1 MVASRVFPLESIR
14 TDGWFERIGEG
25 VGSFQTLC
33 EVIGPRFFAFSMIA
47 GARIVALTIDRRN
60 PEQTLVD
67 FVVVTDDAA
76 PDDASNQRLSLR
88 DFRRRLVNALATEE
102 PPGPPPTRSTDIESI
117 QRHIGVRYLLLAPLF
132 GYSLTSLS
140 HDAFG
145 SMLRAQRDGIE
156 ELYELEEFRA
166 RIRLHVRDEL
176 QRAERAGGAS
186 KGAIDLSRVQEAEE
200 AAARG
205 DDLRVLELLGTWPAP
220 LAIFLRTPEGQSLS
234 TEARGRIATALA
246 LLGSACISLG
256 ETEKGEEI
264 LRLGIQYAGDSA
276 VAPEVYHRLGKSMM
290 RAGRY
295 GEAIGPLKRAASLGE
310 SGPEVWLEL
319 SLALSE
325 RKRWLAAF
333 GAALE
338 AQNAGAREEAL
349 ALLFRRIEERLGPP
363 LVEWRKFVGC

>member
-33 EVIGPRFFAFSMIA
+33 DVVGPRFFAFSMIV

-60 PEQTLVD
+60 PDQTLIDYVI
-67 FVVVTDDAA
+67 VTEENTS
-76 PDDASNQRLSLR
+76 PEPPTQRMSLL
-88 DFRRRLVNALATEE
+88 DFRRRLVSALATEE
-102 PPGPPPTRSTDIESI
+102 PPGPPPTRPTDIEAI

-132 GYSLTSLS
+132 GYSLNSLT

-145 SMLRAQRDGIE
+145 SMLRAHRDGVE

-176 QRAERAGGAS
+176 QRAERPPANR
-186 KGAIDLSRVQEAEE
+186 GAIDLSRVAEAEE

-205 DDLRVLELLGTWPAP
+205 DELHVIELLGTWPAP
-220 LAIFLRTPEGQSLS
+220 LAIFLRTPEGQALS
-234 TEARGRIATALA
+234 PEARVRIATALA

-264 LRLGIQYAGDSA
+264 LRLGIQYAGDTR
-276 VAPEVYHRLGKSMM
+276 VAPEVYHRLGQSML
-290 RAGRY
+290 RSGRH
-295 GEAIGPLKRAASLGE
+295 GEAIGPLKRAASLGF
-310 SGPEVWLEL
+310 SGGTVWLEL
-319 SLALSE
+319 ATAFIA
-325 RKRWLAAF
+325 RNRWM
-333 GAALE
+333 AALGATLE
-338 AQNAGAREEAL
+338 ARDAGAGAQEVDAVLGQVKDRLGEAL
-349 ALLFRRIEERLGPP
+349 VRWHELTS
-363 LVEWRKFVGC
+363 V

>member
-67 FVVVTDDAA
+67 FVVVTDDAVSPDA
-76 PDDASNQRLSLR
+76 PTQRLSLR
-88 DFRRRLVNALATEE
+88 DFRRRLVSALATEE
-102 PPGPPPTRSTDIESI
+102 PPGPPPTRPTDVESI

-132 GYSLTSLS
+132 GYSLTSLN
-140 HDAFG
+140 HDVFG
-145 SMLRAQRDGIE
+145 SMLRAMRDGIE

-176 QRAERAGGAS
+176 QRAERPGTGR
-186 KGAIDLSRVQEAEE
+186 GAIDLSKVQEAEE
-200 AAARG
+200 AAASG
-205 DDLRVLELLGTWPAP
+205 DDVRVLELLGTWPAP
-220 LAIFLRTPEGQSLS
+220 LAIFLRTPEGQMLS
-234 TEARGRIATALA
+234 AEARSRIATALA

-264 LRLGIQYAGDSA
+264 LRLGIQYAGDTS
-276 VAPEVYHRLGKSMM
+276 VAPEVYHRLGQSMM
-290 RAGRY
+290 RGNRY
-295 GEAIGPLKRAASLGE
+295 GEAIGPLKRAANLGVTTCD
-310 SGPEVWLEL
+310 VWIEL
-319 SLALSE
+319 ASALVE

-333 GAALE
+333 GATLE
-338 AQNAGAREEAL
+338 ARDAGAGEEDVRPL
-349 ALLFRRIEERLGPP
+349 IRRIEERLGAP
-363 LVEWRKFVGC
+363 LAEWRKLTGI

>member
-67 FVVVTDDAA
+67 FVVVTDDATAAEA
-76 PDDASNQRLSLR
+76 PAQRLSLR
-88 DFRRRLVNALATEE
+88 DFRRRLVSALATEE
-102 PPGPPPTRSTDIESI
+102 SPGPAPTRPTDVETI

-132 GYSLTSLS
+132 GYSLSSLTL
-140 HDAFG
+140 DVFG
-145 SMLRAQRDGIE
+145 SMLRALRDGIE

-176 QRAERAGGAS
+176 QRAERPGTGR
-186 KGAIDLSRVQEAEE
+186 GAIDLSRVQDAEE

-205 DDLRVLELLGTWPAP
+205 DDVRVLELLGTWPAP
-220 LAIFLRTPEGQSLS
+220 LAIFLRTPEGQMLS
-234 TEARGRIATALA
+234 AEARARIATALA
-246 LLGSACISLG
+246 LLGSACISMG

-264 LRLGIQYAGDSA
+264 LRLGIQYAGDTS
-276 VAPEVYHRLGKSMM
+276 VAAEVYHRLGRSML

-295 GEAIGPLKRAASLGE
+295 GEAIGPLKRAANLGV
-310 SGPEVWLEL
+310 SGEDVWFEL
-319 SLALSE
+319 ASAFME
-325 RKRWLAAF
+325 RNLWLAAF

-338 AQNAGAREEAL
+338 ARDGGAADHDL
-349 ALLFRRIEERLGPP
+349 GVLMRRITLRLGAP
-363 LVEWRKFVGC
+363 LEAWRKLTGL

>member
-47 GARIVALTIDRRN
+47 GARIIALTIDRRS
-60 PEQTLVD
+60 PDQTLVD
-67 FVVVTDDAA
+67 FVVVTDDTP
-76 PDDASNQRLSLR
+76 PDDAPTQRLSLR
-88 DFRRRLVNALATEE
+88 DFRRRLVSALATEE
-102 PPGPPPTRSTDIESI
+102 APGPPPTRITDIEAI
-117 QRHIGVRYLLLAPLF
+117 QRHLGVRYLLLAPLF

-145 SMLRAQRDGIE
+145 SMLRAQRDGVE

-176 QRAERAGGAS
+176 QRAERPSAG
-186 KGAIDLSRVQEAEE
+186 KGAIDLSKVQEAEE

-205 DDLRVLELLGTWPAP
+205 DELRVLELLGAWPAP
-220 LAIFLRTPEGQSLS
+220 LAIFLRTPEGQVLS
-234 TEARGRIATALA
+234 AEARGRIATALA

-264 LRLGIQYAGDSA
+264 LRLGIQYAGDSPA
-276 VAPEVYHRLGKSMM
+276 APDVYYRLGQSMM
-290 RAGRY
+290 RTGRF
-295 GEAIGPLKRAASLGE
+295 GEAIGPLKRAANLGA
-310 SGPEVWLEL
+310 SGPGVWIAL
-319 SLALSE
+319 SLAFTE
-325 RKRWLAAF
+325 RNRWLAAF

-338 AQNAGAREEAL
+338 AKDNGAEEEPL
-349 ALLFRRIEERLGPP
+349 ALLFKKIEQRFGAP
-363 LVEWRKFVGC
+363 LVEWRKLVGV

>member
-1 MVASRVFPLESIR
+1 V
-14 TDGWFERIGEG
+14 
-25 VGSFQTLC
+25 
-33 EVIGPRFFAFSMIA
+33 
-47 GARIVALTIDRRN
+47 LT
-60 PEQTLVD
+60 
-67 FVVVTDDAA
+67 
-76 PDDASNQRLSLR
+76 
-88 DFRRRLVNALATEE
+88 TEE
-102 PPGPPPTRSTDIESI
+102 PPGPPPTRATDIESI

-145 SMLRAQRDGIE
+145 SMLRAHRDGIE
-156 ELYELEEFRA
+156 ELYELEEYRA

-176 QRAERAGGAS
+176 QRAERSGAG

-205 DDLRVLELLGTWPAP
+205 DDLRVVELLGTWPAP
-220 LAIFLRTPEGQSLS
+220 LAIFLRTPEGQMLS

-276 VAPEVYHRLGKSMM
+276 IAPEVYHRLGKSMI
-290 RAGRY
+290 RAGRF
-295 GEAIGPLKRAASLGE
+295 GEAIGPLKRAANLGE

-319 SLALSE
+319 SLAFSE
-325 RKRWLAAF
+325 RNRWLAAL

-338 AQNAGAREEAL
+338 ARDAGAREEPL
-349 ALLFRRIEERLGPP
+349 ALLFRRIEERLGAPFVQWSK
-363 LVEWRKFVGC
+363 LVGC

>member
-60 PEQTLVD
+60 PDQTLVD
-67 FVVVTDDAA
+67 FVVVADDAP
-76 PDDASNQRLSLR
+76 PDDPPTQRLSLR

-102 PPGPPPTRSTDIESI
+102 PPGPVPTRITDVEAI

-132 GYSLTSLS
+132 GYSLTNLS
-140 HDAFG
+140 HDVFG
-145 SMLRAQRDGIE
+145 SMLRAQRDGVE

-176 QRAERAGGAS
+176 QRAERPGAGR
-186 KGAIDLSRVQEAEE
+186 GAIDLSRVAEAEE

-205 DDLRVLELLGTWPAP
+205 DELRVLELLGTWPAP
-220 LAIFLRTPEGQSLS
+220 LAIFLRTPEGQMLS
-234 TEARGRIATALA
+234 TESRGRIATALS

-264 LRLGIQYAGDSA
+264 LRLGIQYAGDSD
-276 VAPEVYHRLGKSMM
+276 VASDVYYRLGQSML

-295 GEAIGPLKRAASLGE
+295 GESIGPLKRAANLGAK
-310 SGPEVWLEL
+310 GPDVWLA
-319 SLALSE
+319 LALAFSE

-338 AQNAGAREEAL
+338 AKDAGAREESL
-349 ALLFRRIEERLGPP
+349 ALLFQRIEQNLGAP
-363 LVEWRKFVGC
+363 LVAWRRFVGT

>member
-33 EVIGPRFFAFSMIA
+33 EVIGPRFFAFSMIT

-67 FVVVTDDAA
+67 FVVVTDDT
-76 PDDASNQRLSLR
+76 PASDSATQRLSLH
-88 DFRRRLVNALATEE
+88 DFRQRLVNALATEE
-102 PPGPPPTRSTDIESI
+102 PPGPVPTRPTDVESI

-132 GYSLTSLS
+132 GYSLASLS
-140 HDAFG
+140 NDVFG

-176 QRAERAGGAS
+176 QRAERPGTGR
-186 KGAIDLSRVQEAEE
+186 GAIDLARVQEAEE

-205 DDLRVLELLGTWPAP
+205 DDVHVLELLGTWPAP
-220 LAIFLRTPEGQSLS
+220 LAIFLRTPEGQALS
-234 TEARGRIATALA
+234 AETRGRIATALA

-264 LRLGIQYAGDSA
+264 LRLGIQYAGDTP
-276 VAPEVYHRLGKSMM
+276 VASQVYHRLGQSML
-290 RAGRY
+290 RAGRF
-295 GEAIGPLKRAASLGE
+295 GEAIGPLKRAANLGAT
-310 SGPEVWLEL
+310 GGIIWLEL
-319 SLALSE
+319 AAAFVE
-325 RKRWLAAF
+325 RNRWLAAY

-338 AQNAGAREEAL
+338 ARDAGASESDVGAVL
-349 ALLFRRIEERLGPP
+349 SRIEERFGPAAAR
-363 LVEWRKFVGC
+363 WRSLTGI

>member
-60 PEQTLVD
+60 PDQTLVD
-67 FVVVTDDAA
+67 FILVTDDAP
-76 PDDASNQRLSLR
+76 PDDAATQRLSLR
-88 DFRRRLVNALATEE
+88 DFRRRLVSALATEE
-102 PPGPPPTRSTDIESI
+102 PAGPPPTRNTDVESI

-145 SMLRAQRDGIE
+145 SMVRAQRDGIE

-176 QRAERAGGAS
+176 QRAERPGAG

-220 LAIFLRTPEGQSLS
+220 LAIFLRTPEGQMLS

-264 LRLGIQYAGDSA
+264 LRLGIQYAGESSI
-276 VAPEVYHRLGKSMM
+276 APEVYHRLGKSMM

-295 GEAIGPLKRAASLGE
+295 GEAIGPLKRAANLGE
-310 SGPEVWLEL
+310 TGPEVWLEL
-319 SLALSE
+319 ALAFSE
-325 RKRWLAAF
+325 RSHWLAAL

-338 AQNAGAREEAL
+338 AKDAGAREEPL
-349 ALLFRRIEERLGPP
+349 ALLLRRIDERLGAP
-363 LVEWRKFVGC
+363 LRSWRELVGS

>member
-60 PEQTLVD
+60 PDQTLVD
-67 FVVVTDDAA
+67 FIVVTDDAP
-76 PDDASNQRLSLR
+76 PDDASNQRLTLR
-88 DFRRRLVNALATEE
+88 DFRRRLVSALATEE

-132 GYSLTSLS
+132 GYSLTNLS

-145 SMLRAQRDGIE
+145 SMVRAQRDGIE

-176 QRAERAGGAS
+176 QRAERPGAGR
-186 KGAIDLSRVQEAEE
+186 GAIDLSRVQEAEE
-200 AAARG
+200 AASRG

-220 LAIFLRTPEGQSLS
+220 LAIFLRTPEGQMLS
-234 TEARGRIATALA
+234 SEARGRIATALA

-276 VAPEVYHRLGKSMM
+276 IAPEVYHRLGKSMM

-295 GEAIGPLKRAASLGE
+295 GEAIGPLKRAANLGE
-310 SGPEVWLEL
+310 NGPEVWLEL
-319 SLALSE
+319 SLAFGE
-325 RKRWLAAF
+325 RNLWLAAL

-338 AQNAGAREEAL
+338 AKDAGAEEEPL
-349 ALLFRRIEERLGPP
+349 ALLFRRIEERLGAP
-363 LVEWRKFVGC
+363 LLQWRRFVGC

>member
-60 PEQTLVD
+60 PDQTLVD
-67 FVVVTDDAA
+67 FVVVTDDVTATDV
-76 PDDASNQRLSLR
+76 PTQRLSLR

-102 PPGPPPTRSTDIESI
+102 PPGPAPTRPTDVESI

-140 HDAFG
+140 HDVFG
-145 SMLRAQRDGIE
+145 SMLRALRDGIE

-176 QRAERAGGAS
+176 QRAERPGTGR
-186 KGAIDLSRVQEAEE
+186 GAIDLTRIQEAEE

-205 DDLRVLELLGTWPAP
+205 DDVRVLELLGTWPAP
-220 LAIFLRTPEGQSLS
+220 LAIFWRTPEGQGLS
-234 TEARGRIATALA
+234 AEARSRIATALA

-264 LRLGIQYAGDSA
+264 LRLGIQYAGDTSIT
-276 VAPEVYHRLGKSMM
+276 PQVYHRLGQSMM

-295 GEAIGPLKRAASLGE
+295 GEAIGPLKRAANLGVI
-310 SGPEVWLEL
+310 GGNIWLEL
-319 SLALSE
+319 ASAFIE

-338 AQNAGAREEAL
+338 ARDAGAAEVEVGAL
-349 ALLFRRIEERLGPP
+349 MRRIEARLGAP
-363 LVEWRKFVGC
+363 LESWRKVTGI

>member
-67 FVVVTDDAA
+67 FVVVTDDAGSS
-76 PDDASNQRLSLR
+76 DAAMQRLSLR
-88 DFRRRLVNALATEE
+88 DFRRRLVSALATEE
-102 PPGPPPTRSTDIESI
+102 APGPAPTRPTDVEAI

-140 HDAFG
+140 HDVFG

-166 RIRLHVRDEL
+166 RVRLHVRDEL
-176 QRAERAGGAS
+176 QRAERPGAGR
-186 KGAIDLSRVQEAEE
+186 GAIDLSRVHEAEE

-205 DDLRVLELLGTWPAP
+205 DDVHVLELLGTWPAP
-220 LAIFLRTPEGQSLS
+220 LAIFLRTPEGQMLS
-234 TEARGRIATALA
+234 ADARSRIATALA

-264 LRLGIQYAGDSA
+264 LRLGIQYAGDTS
-276 VAPEVYHRLGKSMM
+276 VAPQVYHRLGQSMM
-290 RAGRY
+290 RGKRY
-295 GEAIGPLKRAASLGE
+295 GEAIGPLKRAANLGLA
-310 SGPEVWLEL
+310 GGDVWIEL
-319 SLALSE
+319 ASAFVE

-333 GAALE
+333 GATLE
-338 AQNAGAREEAL
+338 ARVAGAGESDVQAL
-349 ALLFRRIEERLGPP
+349 MHKIEERLGAP
-363 LVEWRKFVGC
+363 LEQWRKVTGI